1 MEKHIGSVNHPSE
14 PCRWVT
20 ARFTSDIGSV
30 VVNRRLNEAI
40 HGSSSTVGP
49 STNSVPAS
57 RRLLRSTNRHGD
69 LRGSMRDRLASD
81 RPIIM
86 DDAAPLIIESDGT
99 RRKGSTRHLTDE
111 WLLEFPDK
119 TLRYLRF
126 DHSIRLQIGAS
137 LVGIESPFE
146 LLRNGATHRCDPD
159 DPQSVVPLL

>member
-1 MEKHIGSVNHPSE
+1 
-14 PCRWVT
+14 
-20 ARFTSDIGSV
+20 
-30 VVNRRLNEAI
+30 
-40 HGSSSTVGP
+40 
-49 STNSVPAS
+49 
-57 RRLLRSTNRHGD
+57 
-69 LRGSMRDRLASD
+69 
-81 RPIIM
+81 M

-159 DPQSVVPLL
+159 DPQSVVPLLKLWPDNLVTATVEPNATLTMSFTSGASISVAADPNREAWEVRGPGTFLVVCNMDPGSISVWE